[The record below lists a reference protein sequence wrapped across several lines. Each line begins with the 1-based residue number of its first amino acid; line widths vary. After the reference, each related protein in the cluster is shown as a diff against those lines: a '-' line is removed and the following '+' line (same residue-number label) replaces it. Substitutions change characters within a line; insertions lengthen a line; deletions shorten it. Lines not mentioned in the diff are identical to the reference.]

1 MKEITINKRNIQVRK
16 ILVKDLP
23 SVSIAVAPFFEM
35 FGEITKDGQLKHNE
49 LFKLCAMHADDVV
62 NLCVVMTDCDKE
74 FLRHLEPKQLFD
86 LTKEIIA
93 LSNDFFLAQVIEP
106 LNEMSKI
113 LLQTAIL
120 TNIGLKEPS
129 NA

>member
-1 MKEITINKRNIQVRK
+1 MKEIEINGRKIQVRK

-23 SVSIAVAPFFEM
+23 QVCVVVEPFFEM

-74 FLRHLEPKQLFD
+74 FLRNLEPKQLFD

-106 LNEMSKI
+106 LNELSKI

-120 TNIGLKEPS
+120 TSFGLSTQSKD
-129 NA
+129 

>member
-1 MKEITINKRNIQVRK
+1 MKEIEINGRKIQVRK

-23 SVSIAVAPFFEM
+23 QVCVVVEPFFEM
-35 FGEITKDGQLKHNE
+35 FSEITKDGQLKHNE

-62 NLCVVMTDCDKE
+62 NLCVLMTDCDKE
-74 FLRHLEPKQLFD
+74 FLRHLEPRQLFD

-106 LNEMSKI
+106 LNKLSKT

-120 TNIGLKEPS
+120 TSIGLNTQSKD
-129 NA
+129 

>member
-1 MKEITINKRNIQVRK
+1 MKEIEINGRKIQVRK

-23 SVSIAVAPFFEM
+23 QVCVVVEPFFEM

-62 NLCVVMTDCDKE
+62 NLCVVMTGCDKE
-74 FLRHLEPKQLFD
+74 FLRHLEPRQLFD

-93 LSNDFFLAQVIEP
+93 LSRDFFLFQAIEP
-106 LNEMSKI
+106 LNEISKI

-120 TNIGLKEPS
+120 TSFGLSTQSKD
-129 NA
+129 